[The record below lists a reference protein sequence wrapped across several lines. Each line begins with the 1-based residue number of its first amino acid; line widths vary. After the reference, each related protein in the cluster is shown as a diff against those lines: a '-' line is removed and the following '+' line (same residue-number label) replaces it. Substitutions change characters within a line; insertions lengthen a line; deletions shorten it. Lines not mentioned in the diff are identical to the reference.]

1 MLGCIG
7 QNLPMQ
13 PWITEVTQGFV
24 IGDILKSIKGL
35 IRCGGEL
42 QTTHTTIT
50 FIEGGF
56 LRPKNKLT
64 PKFGHHTIV
73 VGHGRHLWNYFFL
86 NQYSKVVGTIELNDF
101 N

>member
-1 MLGCIG
+1 MLGFIG
-7 QNLPMQ
+7 QTLPMQ

-24 IGDILKSIKGL
+24 IADILKSMKGHF
-35 IRCGGEL
+35 RWGDEL
-42 QTTHTTIT
+42 QTIHIT

-56 LRPKNKLT
+56 LRPEDKLT
-64 PKFGHHTIV
+64 PKSSHHTIV
-73 VGHGRHLWNYFFL
+73 VGHGRHLWNYFFK